1 MFVFVREISKATAL
15 LIDIR
20 AEVKT
25 ALDLIKG
32 QCPTTEPTIVLLSDA
47 LRRIEECAALPNV
60 QALPDRPPYKKE
72 YPPEETG
79 STATD
84 ASEGKTVAPPV
95 KMKIQD
101 ALRRF
106 DKALENG
113 EIP

>member
-1 MFVFVREISKATAL
+1 MEVFIFIREISKATAL

-25 ALDLIKG
+25 ALDLING

-47 LRRIEECAALPNV
+47 LRRIDECAALPNV

-72 YPPEETG
+72 YHTLTPDETG
-79 STATD
+79 SADTTED
-84 ASEGKTVAPPV
+84 KTEAPPV
-95 KMKIQD
+95 KMVIQD
-101 ALRRF
+101 ASRRF
-106 DKALENG
+106 DG